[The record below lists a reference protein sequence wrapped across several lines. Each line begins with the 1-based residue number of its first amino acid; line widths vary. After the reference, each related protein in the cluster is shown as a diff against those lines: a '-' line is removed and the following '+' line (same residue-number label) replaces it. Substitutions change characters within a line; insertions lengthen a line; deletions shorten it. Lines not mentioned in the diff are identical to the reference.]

1 MKSIYTYLGY
11 FLAIIC
17 FLFIAGCHTIEQP
30 QLDTEHKSNAPLI
43 NSYWKLLEVNKQ
55 TIWVNEG
62 QREAFIQLRHKNKIK
77 GFTGCNHITG
87 SYSVNTTS
95 SQQTLRFNKINTT
108 EKFCTEG
115 MELQTSIAPM
125 LQKVN
130 SYKISGDSLFLYN
143 KNNDVIAKLA
153 SIYF

>member
-1 MKSIYTYLGY
+1 MKSIFKYDYYL
-11 FLAIIC
+11 LALIC
-17 FLFIAGCHTIEQP
+17 FLFLTGCQMIDQP
-30 QLDTEHKSNAPLI
+30 QLNSEYKSNASLT
-43 NSYWKLLEVNKQ
+43 NSYWKLLEVNQQ
-55 TIWVNEG
+55 TISVNEG
-62 QREAFIQLRHKNKIK
+62 QREAFIQLRQNKKIR

-87 SYSVNTTS
+87 SYTVNITS
-95 SQQTLRFNKINTT
+95 SSKILKFNQINTT
-108 EKFCTEG
+108 EKFCSEG
-115 MELQTSIAPM
+115 MEQQNSIAPM

>member
-1 MKSIYTYLGY
+1 MR
-11 FLAIIC
+11 
-17 FLFIAGCHTIEQP
+17 Q
-30 QLDTEHKSNAPLI
+30 N
-43 NSYWKLLEVNKQ
+43 NKM
-55 TIWVNEG
+55 
-62 QREAFIQLRHKNKIK
+62 R
-77 GFTGCNHITG
+77 GFTGCNQITG
-87 SYSVNTTS
+87 SYSVNITS
-95 SQQTLRFNKINTT
+95 SPQILRFNKINTT

-115 MELQTSIAPM
+115 MEQQNSIVPM

>member
-1 MKSIYTYLGY
+1 MKSIYKIYTYL
-11 FLAIIC
+11 IVVIC
-17 FLFIAGCHTIEQP
+17 FLSISACQSI
-30 QLDTEHKSNAPLI
+30 TEAKLAQSYKSNAPLI
-43 NSYWKLLEVNKQ
+43 NSYWKMLEVNKQ
-55 TIWVNEG
+55 TILVSEG
-62 QREAFIQLRHKNKIK
+62 QREAFIQLRHNNKIK